1 MPDCLDGP
9 RLARLFADGSWT
21 QLWTEP
27 EWSQK
32 HAGVGAL
39 VLFRGC
45 FGPGSARTWGGQSP
59 ARALDLGQR
68 GSAGRNRVIS
78 CPKILSLSSLENVR
92 VATRCCVRWR
102 ILPPGGGGL
111 EDKRRKA
118 LIDVAFR
125 KTALANFYIKVGETP
140 NREPE
145 SLLLK
150 MNFFYKHFFKTILNR
165 QYS

>member
-92 VATRCCVRWR
+92 VATRCCIRWR
-102 ILPPGGGGL
+102 ILPPGLWMPGRVSHL
-111 EDKRRKA
+111 LMFCAKTVQAAIDFRAARPQYWP
-118 LIDVAFR
+118 LIGPDRF
-125 KTALANFYIKVGETP
+125 
-140 NREPE
+140 
-145 SLLLK
+145 
-150 MNFFYKHFFKTILNR
+150 
-165 QYS
+165 